1 MRRSILAA
9 PASLATALLL
19 AGCMVGPD
27 YKGPPHPAPLA
38 EAAQAFHR
46 APIAEAS
53 AGPPVAHWWESLKDP
68 ELDRLVETALAHSP
82 DVHAA
87 EARLRQ
93 SRGLLRERR
102 SDLLPTASASTGF
115 LAADIPGGLV
125 GETSSSL
132 KLYNAGFDASWELD
146 LFGGARRAE
155 ESAAAQAEAVQADLD
170 DLRVS
175 LAAETAQAYV
185 ALRDEQQRQAIAETS
200 AELEQ
205 RMVDLAVQR
214 RGQGVGSDL
223 DLERLRGQL
232 ESTRASLIPI
242 QGDIDASLDRL
253 AVLTGREPG
262 ALDAELLTA
271 APLPELPVEV
281 AVGDPAD
288 LLRRRPD
295 IRAAERRLK
304 ADNAVVGQRT
314 ADLFP
319 KLNLL
324 GLIGWGSADLTHMFD
339 GTTSVAAPVL
349 QWNAVD
355 FGRTRARIAQAK
367 AGRDEAAAQYESV
380 VLDALQ
386 DAETSLSRLGRAR
399 QDVVALARVKAS
411 AEHAAALTR
420 QRQEAGVASTMDV
433 LDTERTRLQ
442 AEQNLAAARA
452 QLDQA
457 YVSLQKSLGL
467 GWGAPAAS

>member
-1 MRRSILAA
+1 MRSILVASAA
-9 PASLATALLL
+9 LASSFLL

-38 EAAQAFHR
+38 EQAPSFHR
-46 APIAEAS
+46 APVAEAS
-53 AGPPVAHWWESLKDP
+53 AGPPAAHWWEGLKDP
-68 ELDRLVETALAHSP
+68 ELDRLVEAALAHSP
-82 DVHAA
+82 DVRAA

-93 SRGLLRERR
+93 SRALVRERK
-102 SDLLPTASASTGF
+102 SDLLPSGSASTGF
-115 LAADIPGGLV
+115 LYADIPGGL
-125 GETSSSL
+125 GGGAGAL

-185 ALRDEQQRQAIAETS
+185 ALRDQQQRHAIAEAS
-200 AELEQ
+200 AEIEQ

-214 RGQGVGSDL
+214 RGQGVGSEL

-232 ESTRASLIPI
+232 ESTRASVIPI
-242 QGDIDASLDRL
+242 QGQIDEQLDRL
-253 AVLTGREPG
+253 AVLTGRAPG
-262 ALDAELLTA
+262 ALDAELSPA
-271 APLPELPVEV
+271 AALPELPAEV

-304 ADNAVVGQRT
+304 AQNAVIGQRT

-319 KLNLL
+319 KINLL
-324 GLIGWGSADLTHMFD
+324 GLIGWGSADLTHLFD
-339 GTTSVAAPVL
+339 GTTSVAAPML

-355 FGRTRARIAQAK
+355 FGRTRARIAQAS

-380 VLDALQ
+380 VLDALR
-386 DAETSLSRLGRAR
+386 DAESSLSRLGHAR

-411 AEHAAALTR
+411 ADHAATLMR
-420 QRQEAGVASTMDV
+420 QRQEAGVASTIDV
-433 LDTERTRLQ
+433 LDTERTRLE